1 MQQEMKGTRIIPI
14 QIEGQ
19 NSGPNTPA
27 TPDRN
32 LNRQQ
37 SWTPTQSTSF
47 KVIQKMTNTENPN
60 EEVDQQQVEY
70 GPRTAQQFPA
80 DQMRKMNQNDSDREF
95 MNRVKQVPQGPNQP
109 RASNVRTI
117 PIQLE
122 GEPQLPYVH
131 PSQQT
136 VEEPRKYMGS
146 AIPSKAFQ
154 MLQAMT
160 SSPVP
165 GQSDM

>member
-95 MNRVKQVPQGPNQP
+95 MNRVKQ
-109 RASNVRTI
+109 
-117 PIQLE
+117 